1 MKKEKEQICWTCKNA
16 CGGCS
21 WSRNLTPVE
30 GWKAEKTI
38 RSAGI
43 VPTERFS
50 FLNAITGRRWPPLR
64 DPREAPD
71 PCRRCRAASGACLPI
86 PPPRR

>member
-38 RSAGI
+38 VRGCGPAFESYSI
-43 VPTERFS
+43 EYCPQYKK
-50 FLNAITGRRWPPLR
+50 GR
-64 DPREAPD
+64 
-71 PCRRCRAASGACLPI
+71 
-86 PPPRR
+86 